1 MDEKSNEQN
10 RITLSITFIATYL
23 TIILGFSEKIK
34 SPSSELSVANDIA
47 FGIFIL
53 FGILIVF
60 LFFLYLVFTAL
71 ELDFHKKKEVM
82 FDQEVSKEK
91 INQIRKSLYNGGV
104 RWIFVSFTYP
114 IYYLLSIFKTSYSF
128 WVAILLWAFCLA
140 LVYILLYIIFR
151 DKK

>member
-1 MDEKSNEQN
+1 
-10 RITLSITFIATYL
+10 
-23 TIILGFSEKIK
+23 
-34 SPSSELSVANDIA
+34 
-47 FGIFIL
+47 FIL

-114 IYYLLSIFKTSYSF
+114 IYYLLSIFKKSYSF